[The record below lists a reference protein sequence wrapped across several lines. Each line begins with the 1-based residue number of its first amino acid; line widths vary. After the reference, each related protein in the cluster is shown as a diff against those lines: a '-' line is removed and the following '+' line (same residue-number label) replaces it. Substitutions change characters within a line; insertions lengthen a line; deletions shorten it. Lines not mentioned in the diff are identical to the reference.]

1 MQTYLS
7 LLQKEIIYEKT
18 FCYSAVKIQLI
29 KIKYYKN
36 KLMLHKNT
44 ETWEIIKH
52 FLWNL
57 IVFVVKFY
65 YTYKSDKCSLKKKRN
80 KKLEIKKIK
89 FTY

>member
-18 FCYSAVKIQLI
+18 VCYSAVKIQLI

-52 FLWNL
+52 FLWNN
-57 IVFVVKFY
+57 FWSFKK
-65 YTYKSDKCSLKKKRN
+65 TGLKKWQ
-80 KKLEIKKIK
+80 
-89 FTY
+89 

>member
-29 KIKYYKN
+29 ETKYYKN

-44 ETWEIIKH
+44 ETRNNKT
-52 FLWNL
+52 
-57 IVFVVKFY
+57 FVVK
-65 YTYKSDKCSLKKKRN
+65 
-80 KKLEIKKIK
+80 
-89 FTY
+89 